1 MKEVDQLLE
10 DAALVESVYHAQGKR
25 HRKSR
30 THGRTQ
36 TPAEVA
42 LRLLI
47 LKHVR
52 NWSYD
57 TLEREVR
64 ANLVYRAF
72 TRIGDEKVPDAKTLA
87 RLGQVIGPEVIGEL
101 HERLME
107 LARER
112 GVVQG
117 RKMRVDTTVVETNV
131 HYPTDSSL
139 LGDGGRGV
147 TRAMKKVTEIV
158 GEVGAKLRDRG
169 R

>member
-10 DAALVESVYHAQGKR
+10 DAALVESVYDAQGKR

-30 THGRTQ
+30 THGRAQ
-36 TPAEVA
+36 TPAEVV

-87 RLGQVIGPEVIGEL
+87 RLGQVRTTRRAVSGTGESTNSTL
-101 HERLME
+101 V
-107 LARER
+107 
-112 GVVQG
+112 GV
-117 RKMRVDTTVVETNV
+117 
-131 HYPTDSSL
+131 
-139 LGDGGRGV
+139 
-147 TRAMKKVTEIV
+147 
-158 GEVGAKLRDRG
+158 
-169 R
+169 

>member
-1 MKEVDQLLE
+1 LWHSGLAKDIEDLWEPWMKEVDQLLE
-10 DAALVESVYHAQGKR
+10 DAALVESVYDAQGKR
-25 HRKSR
+25 HPKSR

-87 RLGQVIGPEVIGEL
+87 RLGQAIGPEVIGEFTRTVDGVGARARRG
-101 HERLME
+101 ERTE
-107 LARER
+107 DE
-112 GVVQG
+112 G
-117 RKMRVDTTVVETNV
+117 RY
-131 HYPTDSSL
+131 H
-139 LGDGGRGV
+139 GGRD
-147 TRAMKKVTEIV
+147 ECP
-158 GEVGAKLRDRG
+158 LSDRQ
-169 R
+169 